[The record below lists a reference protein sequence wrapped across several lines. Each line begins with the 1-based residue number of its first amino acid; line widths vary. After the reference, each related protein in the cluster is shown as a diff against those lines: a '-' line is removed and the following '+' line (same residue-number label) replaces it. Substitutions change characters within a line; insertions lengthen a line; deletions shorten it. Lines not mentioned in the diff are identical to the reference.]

1 MLKHILPLIPKHS
14 LYTEAFVGGGAVLF
28 AKHPAEAEI
37 INDINTELTNF
48 YWMAQMYYKDLK
60 AEHESVKGKYE
71 EQFGPITAGGGGNAD
86 YWDWIATPWPWELAP

>member
-1 MLKHILPLIPKHS
+1 MNQKEQLLKRLQS
-14 LYTEAFVGGGAVLF
+14 LEFAMVDLGQYLDTHPGCREALS
-28 AKHPAEAEI
+28 
-37 INDINTELTNF
+37 
-48 YWMAQMYYKDLK
+48 YYKDLK